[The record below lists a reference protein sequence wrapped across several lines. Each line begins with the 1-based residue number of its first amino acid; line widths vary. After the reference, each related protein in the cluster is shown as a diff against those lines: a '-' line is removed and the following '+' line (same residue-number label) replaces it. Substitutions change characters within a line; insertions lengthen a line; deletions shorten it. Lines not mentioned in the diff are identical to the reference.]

1 MIGPLSGWEAALLG
15 LVEGLTE
22 FLPVSSTGHLILTSE
37 ALGRGNDPAVHSFNI
52 VVQGGAILAVLGLY
66 RVRVLSMLRG
76 LLGRD
81 PDGRR
86 LLTLLVVGF
95 LPAGLLGPLLD
106 NRIEALLFSPLP
118 VAVALAVG
126 GVAMIVADRFLKKSG
141 AGKGLESLTW
151 RHALLIGL
159 AQCIAMWPGTSRS
172 LATILGGLV
181 IGLSPA
187 AAAEFSFLLAL
198 PTLGGA
204 TVYKL
209 LGHSGEIASLGLP
222 SVAIGL
228 FVALVSAALA
238 VKGFVAWLQRHGFA
252 ALGIYRIVLAIAVW
266 ALW

>member
-1 MIGPLSGWEAALLG
+1 MIEPLNGWEAALLG

-22 FLPVSSTGHLILTSE
+22 FLPVSSTGHLILTAE
-37 ALGRGNDPAVHSFNI
+37 ALGRGDDPAVKSFNI

-66 RVRVLSMLRG
+66 RERVLSMLQG

-86 LLTLLVVGF
+86 LLTLLVVAF
-95 LPAGLLGPLLD
+95 VPAGLLGPLLD
-106 NRIEALLFSPLP
+106 KRIESLLFRPLP
-118 VAVALAVG
+118 VAAALAIG
-126 GVAMIVADRFLKKSG
+126 GVAMIIADRLLKQSG
-141 AGKGLESLTW
+141 QSKELESLTW

-159 AQCIAMWPGTSRS
+159 VQCVAMWPGTSRS

-204 TVYKL
+204 TLYKL
-209 LGHSGEIASLGLP
+209 AGHSGEIASLGLP

-238 VKGFVAWLQRHGFA
+238 VKGFVAWLQRHGFVGF
-252 ALGIYRIVLAIAVW
+252 GIYRIILAIAVW